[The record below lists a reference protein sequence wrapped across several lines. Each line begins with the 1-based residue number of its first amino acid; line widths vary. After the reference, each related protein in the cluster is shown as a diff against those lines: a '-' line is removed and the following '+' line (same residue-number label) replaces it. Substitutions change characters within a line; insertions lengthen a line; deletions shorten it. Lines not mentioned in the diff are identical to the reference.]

1 MDIEIKRIQRH
12 HSNIFKQMFFMLPG
26 WLKAI
31 WISSVIFGLA
41 MSGAVIYLLIALA
54 QWLWS
59 N

>member
-1 MDIEIKRIQRH
+1 
-12 HSNIFKQMFFMLPG
+12 MLPG